1 MVSRMKVST
10 GMPIK
15 NLDSVNTLTFDIFG
29 TVLDLAGSLIPP
41 LDLLLKNCGASTS
54 LTGKEVWAHWRSRQ
68 RIEQY
73 QDNLL
78 MLGHSGYLAVKR
90 RALMYTL
97 RQLKVEF
104 NYDQL
109 DEFMEAYQTLSPFE
123 DAIDGLERLSS
134 KYKLVMLSN
143 GEQHYLEH
151 LAKNRIGI
159 DFYKILS
166 AETVSQFKP
175 HPSVYRF
182 AAKSLKLEPQQIMM
196 VAAHSFDILG
206 ARHSGFRGAY
216 VNRYDLP
223 YDESD
228 YEPDI
233 TTTDFYE
240 LCEML
245 EV

>member
-1 MVSRMKVST
+1 
-10 GMPIK
+10 MPSS

-41 LDLLLKNCGASTS
+41 LDLLLQNCGASAS
-54 LTGKEVWAHWRSRQ
+54 LTGEKVWSQWRLRQ

-73 QDNLL
+73 QDNML

-97 RQLKVEF
+97 RSLKVEF
-104 NYDQL
+104 SYAQL
-109 DEFMEAYQTLSPFE
+109 DEFMRAYQILNPFE
-123 DAIDGLERLSS
+123 DAINGLKRLST
-134 KYKLVMLSN
+134 KYQLVMLSN

-151 LAKNRIGI
+151 LAKTRIGI
-159 DFYKILS
+159 NFDRVLS
-166 AETVSQFKP
+166 AETVGQFKP

-182 AAKSLKLEPQQIMM
+182 AAASLSLEPEQIMM

-228 YEPDI
+228 YVPDI
-233 TTTDFYE
+233 TTGNFYE
-240 LCEML
+240 LCDIL

>member
-1 MVSRMKVST
+1 
-10 GMPIK
+10 MPSAD
-15 NLDSVNTLTFDIFG
+15 LDSVTTLTFDIFG

-41 LDLLLKNCGASTS
+41 LDLLLSNCTAPASI
-54 LTGKEVWAHWRSRQ
+54 TGEKVWAQWRLRQ

-73 QDNLL
+73 QDNML

-90 RALMYTL
+90 KALMYTL
-97 RQLKVEF
+97 RAQKIEF
-104 NYDQL
+104 ENDQI
-109 DEFMEAYQTLSPFE
+109 DEFMESYQTLTPFK
-123 DAIDGLERLSS
+123 DAIDGLNRLSE
-134 KYKLVMLSN
+134 KYHLVMLSN
-143 GEQHYLEH
+143 GEQHFLEH

-159 DFYKILS
+159 DFYQILS

-182 AAKSLKLEPQQIMM
+182 AAEKLSLEPQQIMM

-228 YEPDI
+228 YVPDI
-233 TTTDFYE
+233 TTRNFHE
-240 LCEML
+240 LCDIL